1 MKFALQITTK
11 FRLDNILNEVWTL
24 NHNLVQ
30 TCAIFWMKFRLYIN
44 DQVQNL
50 QIFWMPFRLYYD
62 NNNVQMFT
70 IIQMKFRVYN
80 KLDGSSD
87 FTIS

>member
-30 TCAIFWMKFRLYIN
+30 TWAIFWMKFRLYIN

-62 NNNVQMFT
+62 NN
-70 IIQMKFRVYN
+70 KCSDVYN
-80 KLDGSSD
+80 NSD
-87 FTIS
+87 EVQSLQ